1 MNGQRKAP
9 PGQPRIL
16 IGFMLACLAAALLC
30 LAGGF
35 VILTLQSPRFFHID
49 RPWFDGALTG
59 LGGLFVI
66 FALASLVFKFLVVV
80 SRR

>member
-1 MNGQRKAP
+1 MAK
-9 PGQPRIL
+9 PRVL

-35 VILTLQSPRFFHID
+35 LILTLHSPRFFNMD
-49 RPWFDGALTG
+49 RPWFDGALDG

-66 FALASLVFKFLVVV
+66 FALASLVFKFLVVM